1 MPKSKDIQY
10 VVITPA
16 RDEALYIEKTIESA
30 ASQTIKPVEWVI
42 VNDGSTDDTG
52 KIIDRYSKQYPW
64 IQTIHR
70 ENRGFRKSGGGVIEA
85 FYDGYHS
92 LKSKDWDYIVKL
104 DGDLSFREYYF
115 EKCFEYFKG
124 NSKLGIAGGMVYH
137 VINGVDKLEKN
148 PSFHVRGA
156 TKIYRRECWDAI
168 GGLIKSPG
176 WDALDE
182 VKANM
187 LGWETKS
194 FPDLKL
200 IHHRYTGNADGI
212 WRNSVKNGTADYI
225 SGYHPLFM
233 FLKCTKR
240 FFQKPYII
248 GSAGHFYGFLAGYIK
263 NMPQVNDSN
272 LINYLRRQ
280 QIKRL
285 FFRESIWK

>member
-16 RDEALYIEKTIESA
+16 RDEALYIEKTIESV

-52 KIIDRYSKQYPW
+52 KIIDGCSKKYPLIHT
-64 IQTIHR
+64 IQR

-85 FYDGYHS
+85 FYDGYNS
-92 LKSKDWDYIVKL
+92 LESKDWDYIVKL
-104 DGDLSFREYYF
+104 DGDLSFGDDYF
-115 EKCFEYFKG
+115 ERCFEYFKG
-124 NSKLGIAGGMVYH
+124 NSKLGITGGMVYH

-148 PSFHVRGA
+148 PRFHVRGA
-156 TKIYRRECWDAI
+156 TKIYKKECWDAI
-168 GGLIKSPG
+168 GGLIKAPG

-200 IHHRYTGNADGI
+200 IHHRYTGKADGT

-225 SGYHPLFM
+225 SGYHPIFM
-233 FLKCTKR
+233 LLKCFKR
-240 FFQKPYII
+240 FFQKPYIL
-248 GSAGHFYGFLAGYIK
+248 GSTGLFYGFLSGYIR
-263 NMPQVNDSN
+263 NMPQVNDPK

-280 QIKRL
+280 QINRL

>member
-1 MPKSKDIQY
+1 MPNAKDIHY

-16 RDEALYIEKTIESA
+16 RDESLYIEKTIESV

-52 KIIDRYSKQYPW
+52 KIIDRYSNQYPW
-64 IQTIHR
+64 IHTIHR

-85 FYDGYHS
+85 FYDGYNS
-92 LKSKDWDYIVKL
+92 LKSKDWDYVAKL
-104 DGDLSFREYYF
+104 DGDLSFGGDYF

-156 TKIYRRECWDAI
+156 TKIYKKECWDAI

-176 WDALDE
+176 WDTLDE

-248 GSAGHFYGFLAGYIK
+248 GSAGHFYGFLAGYIR
-263 NMPQVNDSN
+263 NMPQVNDSR

-280 QIKRL
+280 QINRL